1 MRISE
6 VLISI
11 LIFCLTSICFLQVLP
26 FFSKGEEKTKTGI
39 KDCILILEN
48 DEKIRNEIRK
58 IEIPYWKNTD
68 NVYQSY
74 ILGIKN
80 NLTLEGAEILSV
92 EALKNKGRTEG
103 LKVLW
108 IYKNKKIE
116 TEERFSSRTVF

>member
-39 KDCILILEN
+39 KDSILILEN

-74 ILGIKN
+74 ILGSKN

>member
-39 KDCILILEN
+39 KDSILILEN

-74 ILGIKN
+74 ILGSKN

-92 EALKNKGRTEG
+92 EALKNKGRVEG

>member
-39 KDCILILEN
+39 KDSILILEN

-92 EALKNKGRTEG
+92 EALKNKGRVEG

>member
-26 FFSKGEEKTKTGI
+26 FFSKEEEKTKTGI
-39 KDCILILEN
+39 KDSILILEN

-92 EALKNKGRTEG
+92 EALKNKGRVEG